1 MDNRTQEFLTKPIVP
16 LLIRMSAPNT
26 IAFFIQSIVVLT
38 EVWFISK
45 LGTKSLA
52 AVALAFP
59 LLMLTQTM
67 SGGALGGAISSA
79 IARSMGANDI
89 DRAEKLIWHSIVISI
104 SGAFTFLILFLLFGK
119 GLLYLLGGR
128 GEILEESYLYCS
140 VLFFGGILIWL
151 SGSLSAVLR
160 GMGNMRF
167 PATLMI
173 IASLLQVLL
182 SGGFI
187 LGWYGF
193 PKLGVAGAAVAA
205 LISSMIMVSII
216 IMKLSS
222 TSVPAM
228 LKREKLILSKPL
240 FSNIFEVAIPASASP
255 ILTVGTIL
263 VLTGLVGTF
272 GTEALAGYG
281 IGSRVE
287 FLMIPLIFGIGTAM
301 TSIVGANI
309 GASNIVRAERVGIY
323 GGSTA
328 GLVSVLIGFS
338 LALFPDLW
346 IHYFTDDPKAYE
358 ITKKYIQIVG
368 PFYVFQGIGLS
379 LYFASQGANAMF
391 WPTVAT
397 IARFLIAGLGG
408 SISIYILG
416 FGIESIFLS
425 SSIAMMI
432 FGIMIFVSLK
442 RGAWRK
448 HGPKYS

>member
-1 MDNRTQEFLTKPIVP
+1 MDNRTQEFLTQPPVP

-26 IAFFIQSIVVLT
+26 IAFFIQAIVVLT

-89 DRAEKLIWHSIVISI
+89 DKAEKLIWHSIVVSLC
-104 SGAFTFLILFLLFGK
+104 GAVTFLILFLLFGHN
-119 GLLYLLGGR
+119 LLYLLGGR
-128 GEILEESYLYCS
+128 DDILQESYAYCS
-140 VLFFGGILIWL
+140 ILFFGGLLLWL
-151 SGSLSAVLR
+151 SGSMSAVLR

-173 IASLLQVLL
+173 ISSLLQVVL

-193 PKLGVAGAAVAA
+193 PKFGVSGAAIAT
-205 LISSMIMVSII
+205 LISSSLMVSII
-216 IMKLSS
+216 FLKLFSK
-222 TSVPAM
+222 SVPAR
-228 LKREKLILSKPL
+228 LRRNQFILSKKL
-240 FSNIFEVAIPASASP
+240 FNNIFEVAIPASASP
-255 ILTVGTIL
+255 LLTVGTIL

-309 GASNIVRAERVGIY
+309 GAHNIERAETVGIY
-323 GGSTA
+323 GGSLA
-328 GLVSVLIGFS
+328 GIVSIFIGLT

-346 IHYFTDDPKAYE
+346 IQYFTNDLKASE
-358 ITKKYIQIVG
+358 ITKMYIQIVG
-368 PFYVFQGIGLS
+368 PFYVFQGVGLS
-379 LYFASQGANAMF
+379 LYFASQGANAMK
-391 WPTVAT
+391 WPTIAT
-397 IARFLIAGLGG
+397 VGRFLIASIGG
-408 SISIYILG
+408 SISIYWLG

-425 SSIAMMI
+425 SSIAMMVFGLTI
-432 FGIMIFVSLK
+432 FISIK

-448 HGPKYS
+448 IS

>member
-1 MDNRTQEFLTKPIVP
+1 MDNRTQEFLNNPIMP

-26 IAFFIQSIVVLT
+26 VAFFIQAIVVLT

-45 LGTKSLA
+45 LGTNSLA

-79 IARSMGANDI
+79 IARSMGANNI
-89 DRAEKLIWHSIVISI
+89 DKAEKLIWHSIAISLC
-104 SGAFTFLILFLLFGK
+104 GALTFLFLFLVFGK
-119 GLLYLLGGR
+119 DLLYLLGGR
-128 GEILEESYLYCS
+128 GEILQESYDYCS
-140 VLFFGGILIWL
+140 VLFFGGLLIWL
-151 SGSLSAVLR
+151 SGSLSAALR

-167 PATLMI
+167 PATLMV
-173 IASLLQVLL
+173 IASLIQVLL

-187 LGWYGF
+187 LGWFGF
-193 PKLGVAGAAVAA
+193 PQLGVSGAAVATLFSSA
-205 LISSMIMVSII
+205 LMVTII
-216 IMKLSS
+216 IIKLSS
-222 TSVPAM
+222 KTVPARLRKGQLV
-228 LKREKLILSKPL
+228 LKRKL

-255 ILTVGTIL
+255 LLTVGTIL

-309 GASNIVRAERVGIY
+309 GANNIERAERVGTY
-323 GGSTA
+323 GGSVA
-328 GLVSVLIGFS
+328 GVVSILIGFT
-338 LALFPDLW
+338 LAVFPDLW
-346 IHYFTDDPKAYE
+346 IHYFTNDLKAYE

-368 PFYVFQGIGLS
+368 PFYAFQGIGLS
-379 LYFASQGANAMF
+379 LYFASQGANAML
-391 WPTVAT
+391 WPTIAT
-397 IARFLIAGLGG
+397 IARFLIASIGG

-425 SSIAMMI
+425 SSIAMMT
-432 FGIMIFVSLK
+432 FGIMIFLSLK

-448 HGPKYS
+448 NSYS

>member
-1 MDNRTQEFLTKPIVP
+1 MDNRTQEFLNNPIMP

-26 IAFFIQSIVVLT
+26 VAFFIQAIVVLT

-45 LGTKSLA
+45 LGTNSLA

-79 IARSMGANDI
+79 IARSMGANNI
-89 DRAEKLIWHSIVISI
+89 DKAEKLIWHSIVISLC
-104 SGAFTFLILFLLFGK
+104 GALTFLFLFLVFGK
-119 GLLYLLGGR
+119 DLLYLLGGR
-128 GEILEESYLYCS
+128 DEILQESYDYCS
-140 VLFFGGILIWL
+140 VLFFGGLLIWL
-151 SGSLSAVLR
+151 SGSLSAALR

-167 PATLMI
+167 PATLMV
-173 IASLLQVLL
+173 IASLIQVLL

-187 LGWYGF
+187 LGWFGF
-193 PKLGVAGAAVAA
+193 PQLGVSGAAVAT
-205 LISSMIMVSII
+205 LFSSTLMVTII
-216 IMKLSS
+216 IIKLSS
-222 TSVPAM
+222 TTVPARLRKGQLV
-228 LKREKLILSKPL
+228 LKREL

-255 ILTVGTIL
+255 LLTVGTIL

-309 GASNIVRAERVGIY
+309 GANNIERAERVGIY
-323 GGSTA
+323 GGSAA
-328 GLVSVLIGFS
+328 GVVSTLIGFT

-368 PFYVFQGIGLS
+368 PFYAFQGIGLS
-379 LYFASQGANAMF
+379 LYFASQGANAML
-391 WPTVAT
+391 WPTIAT
-397 IARFLIAGLGG
+397 VARFLIASIGG
-408 SISIYILG
+408 SISIYTLG

-425 SSIAMMI
+425 SSVAMMT
-432 FGIMIFVSLK
+432 FGIMIFLSLK

-448 HGPKYS
+448 NSYS